1 MSSQSPV
8 AWLIVLS
15 AASYI
20 GCEGQEDKQTTQ
32 ATKTKVSQEAMDFH
46 ECITNGSLEELRRAL
61 TNGADVNLRGR
72 NGETPLMVAIAA
84 KDVEKMQLL
93 IESSADPEL
102 TDDFNGTAL
111 SHAVSW
117 DFVDGVRLLLDLG
130 VDRGY
135 SPKYQLKKINYDFEI
150 PESPLPDTLKEV
162 MSEEEWKESLKSQK
176 DSMIEM
182 GQNPTVEPTIKDV
195 QSVEVLKLFLAA
207 GDDLRLAP
215 SEVKRTYVGLGNGGE
230 FQASAKDYEANRSPR
245 FGSANPEPMDN
256 PFWSDM
262 VRLGGSAYSARDHF
276 NDTDSLGSAVWSYD
290 RFGSSVTPLPD
301 GRFIQIAGE
310 HEDFY
315 DPDFYIYN
323 DVVIH
328 DGKGGFAIH
337 GYPREVFPPTD
348 FHTAT
353 FVEGSIYLIG
363 CLGYT
368 DQRKIGTTPVLRLTV
383 DSWKIESVTATG
395 ESPSW
400 LHEHRAT
407 YDAQRNVIRVEG
419 GSILIPGKDDE
430 PEIVPNNAQY
440 ELDLG
445 TLTWR
450 KLK

>member
-1 MSSQSPV
+1 
-8 AWLIVLS
+8 
-15 AASYI
+15 
-20 GCEGQEDKQTTQ
+20 
-32 ATKTKVSQEAMDFH
+32 MDFH
-46 ECITNGSLEELRRAL
+46 ECITNGSLEELRKAL

-84 KDVEKMQLL
+84 KDMEKMQLL
-93 IESSADPEL
+93 IESGADPEL

-135 SPKYQLKKINYDFEI
+135 SPKYPLKKINYDFEI
-150 PESPLPDTLKEV
+150 PESPLPDTLKEL
-162 MSEEEWKESLKSQK
+162 MSEEEWKESLKARK

-182 GQNPTVEPTIKDV
+182 GKNPIVEPTIADV

-215 SEVKRTYVGLGNGGE
+215 SEVMRSYVGLENGGE
-230 FQASAKDYEANRSPR
+230 FQSSAKDYRAYRSPR
-245 FGSANPEPMDN
+245 FGNANPEPMDN
-256 PFWSDM
+256 TFWSDM
-262 VRLGGSAYSARDHF
+262 IMLGGSAYSARDHF
-276 NDTDSLGSAVWSYD
+276 DDTDSLGSAVWSFD
-290 RFGSSVTPLPD
+290 RFGSSLTPLPD

-328 DGKGGFAIH
+328 DGQGDFKIL
-337 GYPREVFPPTD
+337 GYPQEVFPPTD

-353 FVEGSIYLIG
+353 LVDGSIYLIG

-368 DQRKIGTTPVLRLTV
+368 DQRKIGTTPVFRLAV
-383 DSWKIESVTATG
+383 DSWKIDTVTTSG
-395 ESPSW
+395 DIPSW

-407 YDAQRNVIRVEG
+407 YDVQRNVIRVEG
-419 GSILIPGKDDE
+419 GSILIPGEEGEPQIAPNDD
-430 PEIVPNNAQY
+430 QY
-440 ELDLG
+440 ELDLETFSWG
-445 TLTWR
+445 KR
-450 KLK
+450 E